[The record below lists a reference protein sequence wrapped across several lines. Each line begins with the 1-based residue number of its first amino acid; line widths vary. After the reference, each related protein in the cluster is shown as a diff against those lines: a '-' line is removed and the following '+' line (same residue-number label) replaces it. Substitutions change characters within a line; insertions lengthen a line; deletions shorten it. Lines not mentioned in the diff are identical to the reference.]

1 MVNHLKK
8 ELNFMHNLS
17 NYVEQ
22 QGIEKGIENGITQSI
37 QQSMVLR
44 KHAIGQAPKKEP
56 RICL

>member
-1 MVNHLKK
+1 MENHLKK

-22 QGIEKGIENGITQSI
+22 QGIENGITQSI